1 MPMKQL
7 SRTVVFV
14 DTNPKTNRIGVL
26 KDLNAISQLD
36 DDDTNVF
43 QKSLI
48 DRYEHRPN
56 TLDQMCLA
64 EFAANYVTSYKCEE
78 NDDVLPNDETV
89 ELCENSKIKL
99 KDGYGTMYRYRREAV
114 IRFTRFNKDKESNN
128 YYCAKLMLWRN
139 EDIDVLVNYETYEER
154 YNHVHVQDVV
164 IDNES
169 KYNEIPDNN
178 AEYNENGP
186 PEHLWAGIAPNTE
199 ENRLNALREGEEM
212 LTNLNQDNINDNN
225 ALLTN
230 VSSSTNILQ
239 RYESACNTDV
249 LSPEEY

>member
-1 MPMKQL
+1 MLRKVAKEN
-7 SRTVVFV
+7 RT
-14 DTNPKTNRIGVL
+14 DYY
-26 KDLNAISQLD
+26 AISQLD

-89 ELCENSKIKL
+89 ELYENSKIKL
-99 KDGYGTMYRYRREAV
+99 RDGYGTMYKRRREAV
-114 IRFTRFNKDKESNN
+114 VRFTHFNKDKEPTCSN
-128 YYCAKLMLWRN
+128 YYRAKLTLYYPWRN
-139 EDIDVLVNYETYEER
+139 EDINILGNYETYEEH
-154 YNHVHVQDVV
+154 YNHVQDVV

-186 PEHLWAGIAPNTE
+186 PEHLWAGTAPNTE

-212 LTNLNQDNINDNN
+212 LTNLNQDDINDNN

-239 RYESACNTDV
+239 RYESAFNTDV
-249 LSPEEY
+249 LSPEEYRK

>member
-36 DDDTNVF
+36 DDDDTNVF

-56 TLDQMCLA
+56 TLDQMCSA
-64 EFAANYVTSYKCEE
+64 EFTANYVTSYKCEE

-99 KDGYGTMYRYRREAV
+99 KDGYGTMYKCRREAV
-114 IRFTRFNKDKESNN
+114 IRFTCFNK
-128 YYCAKLMLWRN
+128 
-139 EDIDVLVNYETYEER
+139 
-154 YNHVHVQDVV
+154 
-164 IDNES
+164 
-169 KYNEIPDNN
+169 
-178 AEYNENGP
+178 
-186 PEHLWAGIAPNTE
+186 
-199 ENRLNALREGEEM
+199 
-212 LTNLNQDNINDNN
+212 
-225 ALLTN
+225 
-230 VSSSTNILQ
+230 
-239 RYESACNTDV
+239 
-249 LSPEEY
+249 